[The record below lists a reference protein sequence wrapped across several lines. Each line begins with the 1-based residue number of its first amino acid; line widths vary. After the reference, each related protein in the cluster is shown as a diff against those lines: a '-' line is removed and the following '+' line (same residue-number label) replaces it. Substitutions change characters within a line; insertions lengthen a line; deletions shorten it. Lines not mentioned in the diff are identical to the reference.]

1 MKPNISKIDYC
12 YGCGVCTLACP
23 LGLITLEKNYDGFF
37 QPVINN
43 IDKCIGCGK
52 CLNVCSLYNKKELYE
67 SNVNHIFGYASW
79 SKNSVVR
86 QKSSSGGTG
95 FEIASFLVENGYK
108 FVGVRYN
115 AGKSIAEHYIA
126 TKQNELFAS
135 MGSKYIQSFTEDAFH
150 NLKKGKKY
158 LITGTPCQIAS
169 LRRFLKISRMESDV
183 VLMDF
188 FCHGVPTLNLWL
200 KYLKEV
206 EKVIGKIKHASW
218 RDKMCGWHD
227 SWVMTLNNFET
238 DLDSTEM
245 HKSDEITKTGTIF
258 KRKMS
263 DGDIFYKFFL
273 GNMCFNKSCYKDCR
287 FKYLSSCADIRI
299 GDLWGKKYENNS
311 LGVTGV
317 LALTE
322 IGNDILHRCN
332 VELISEPIEVV
343 TEGQMKKTLRKP
355 YYYSF
360 LMWLFHTPLKLVT
373 IYRIVQILRLF
384 SILKHKLNI
393 A

>member
-1 MKPNISKIDYC
+1 MKLNISKIDHC
-12 YGCGVCTLACP
+12 YGCGVCTSVCP
-23 LGLITLEKNYDGFF
+23 LGIISLEKNYDGFF
-37 QPVINN
+37 QPLIRNQ
-43 IDKCIGCGK
+43 DKCVGCGK
-52 CLNVCSLYNKKELYE
+52 CLNVCSLYNKRNLFD
-67 SNVNHIFGYASW
+67 NCNNRITGFASW
-79 SKNSVVR
+79 SKDPIVR
-86 QKSSSGGTG
+86 RKSSSGGTG
-95 FEIASFLVENGYK
+95 FEIARFLVNGGYK
-108 FVGVRYN
+108 FLGVRYN
-115 AGKSIAEHYIA
+115 AEKGRAEHYMASSEEDLIP
-126 TKQNELFAS
+126 S
-135 MGSKYIQSFTEDAFH
+135 MGSKYIQSFTEDAFRQI
-150 NLKKGKKY
+150 KKGEKY
-158 LITGTPCQIAS
+158 LISGTPCQIAG
-169 LRRFLKISRMESDV
+169 LRRLMKFKHMENDV